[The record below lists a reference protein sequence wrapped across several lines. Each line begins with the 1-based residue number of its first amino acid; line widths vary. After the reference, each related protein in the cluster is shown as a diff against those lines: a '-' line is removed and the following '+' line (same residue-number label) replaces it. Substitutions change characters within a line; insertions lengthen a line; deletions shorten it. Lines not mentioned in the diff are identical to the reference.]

1 MFGIFLY
8 FVFAFLLVV
17 FQVLISIVCF
27 LFRFFVVVYLSI
39 CLKNIARLY
48 VARRYFV
55 VDKKKH
61 LLDKLVELLQF
72 YVEIVIFI
80 RNQVC

>member
-8 FVFAFLLVV
+8 FVFAFLFVV
-17 FQVLISIVCF
+17 FQVLLSIVCF

-39 CLKNIARLY
+39 SLKNITRLY

-55 VDKKKH
+55 VDKKK
-61 LLDKLVELLQF
+61 
-72 YVEIVIFI
+72 
-80 RNQVC
+80 R